1 MVKESAN
8 KDAVKAVADV
18 KPAEVAKKEEVKAAA
33 PKAASKKAPAKKAAP
48 KAAAKK
54 APAKKAAPA
63 KKVAAKKAPAKKVA
77 AKKAPA
83 KKAAAP
89 KAGKIIFEFDG
100 QQIDLAAIQKKA
112 AKLSGDVY
120 VVAGE
125 KKIYDKDGKAVEL
138 F

>member
-54 APAKKAAPA
+54 APA

>member
-48 KAAAKK
+48 KA
-54 APAKKAAPA
+54 
-63 KKVAAKKAPAKKVA
+63 AAKKAPAKKVA

-125 KKIYDKDGKAVEL
+125 KKIYDTDGKAVEL

>member
-33 PKAASKKAPAKKAAP
+33 PKAASKKAPAKKAA
-48 KAAAKK
+48 AKK

-63 KKVAAKKAPAKKVA
+63 KKVAAKKAPAKK
-77 AKKAPA
+77 
-83 KKAAAP
+83 AAP

>member
-33 PKAASKKAPAKKAAP
+33 PKAAGKKAPAK

-54 APAKKAAPA
+54 APAKKA
-63 KKVAAKKAPAKKVA
+63 APAKKVA